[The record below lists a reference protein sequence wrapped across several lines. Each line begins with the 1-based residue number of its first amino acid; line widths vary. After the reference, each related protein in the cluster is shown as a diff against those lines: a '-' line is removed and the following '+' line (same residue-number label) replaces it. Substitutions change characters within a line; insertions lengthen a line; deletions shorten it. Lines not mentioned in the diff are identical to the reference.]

1 MLPWSVVDLLI
12 QRHALR
18 KQQHHH
24 RVEQRLHRV
33 RVAPLILASIS
44 AVLPYSFFS
53 PTNHQSALVE
63 QQLHH
68 LRVALAACYSPA
80 SARCS
85 RTRPSLRP
93 ARHRQ
98 AAAAPAPCRRP
109 GLLLE
114 VGSSC
119 ARGDER
125 GVPIGYCRPSALGA
139 ETFRTLLLVARDG
152 EEQDRQCVLFYRPCR
167 CGSPRIYPSPSHRDT
182 SSHKIISQSPTL

>member
-80 SARCS
+80 SARCVAV
-85 RTRPSLRP
+85 RVLLFDRRATVKQLLHPLRVAGLACCLKWAHRALEGMSGACLLAIADR
-93 ARHRQ
+93 ARS
-98 AAAAPAPCRRP
+98 APKHFEHFC
-109 GLLLE
+109 L
-114 VGSSC
+114 
-119 ARGDER
+119 
-125 GVPIGYCRPSALGA
+125 
-139 ETFRTLLLVARDG
+139 
-152 EEQDRQCVLFYRPCR
+152 
-167 CGSPRIYPSPSHRDT
+167 
-182 SSHKIISQSPTL
+182 